1 MLSAVAAD
9 ALYVASAGAVLLA
22 ESVSLLALWSLMLLT
37 CRSRAVGLV
46 GVAAGALVVNV
57 VDLQEPDVVG
67 GRC

>member
-37 CRSRAVGLV
+37 CRSRMLSA
-46 GVAAGALVVNV
+46 VAADALYVASAGAVL
-57 VDLQEPDVVG
+57 LA
-67 GRC
+67 